1 MTDSQATLRA
11 QQRSAAA
18 TVARY
23 ILELATPSTASGPD
37 QGSVRVIPNGARTA
51 DAAP

>member
-18 TVARY
+18 TVAQY
-23 ILELATPSTASGPD
+23 ILELTAPSPASGPD
-37 QGSVRVIPNGARTA
+37 KGAVRVIPNGARTA
-51 DAAP
+51 EAAP